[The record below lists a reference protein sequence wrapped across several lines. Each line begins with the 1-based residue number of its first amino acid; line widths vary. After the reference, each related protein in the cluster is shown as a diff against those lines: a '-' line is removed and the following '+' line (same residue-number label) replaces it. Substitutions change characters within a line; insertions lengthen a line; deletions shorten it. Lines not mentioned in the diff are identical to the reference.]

1 MSIDLRIP
9 DSSMPTR
16 RCFQIPQ
23 KLSAELDLYVEAAQQ
38 DNPDVTADLV
48 LEAFLE
54 DRLKRDR
61 GFRRWLKERAER
73 APKPITDATPLSE
86 KRAAQNA

>member
-9 DSSMPTR
+9 DSSVPTK
-16 RCFQIPQ
+16 RCFLIPQ
-23 KLSAELDLYVEAAQQ
+23 KLAAELDLYVEAAQQ

-48 LEAFLE
+48 LEAILE

-73 APKPITDATPLSE
+73 APEPVTEATPLAE
-86 KRAAQNA
+86 KRAAQSA